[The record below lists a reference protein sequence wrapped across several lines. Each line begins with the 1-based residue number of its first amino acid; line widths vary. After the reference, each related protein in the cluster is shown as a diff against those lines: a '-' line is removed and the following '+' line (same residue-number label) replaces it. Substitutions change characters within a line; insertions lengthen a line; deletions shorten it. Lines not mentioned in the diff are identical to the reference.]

1 MHFLQIFWR
10 ITLKG
15 TVLYDVRRKLDGL
28 YDATDGVAVLTV
40 DNPPVNPLSDGV
52 RTGLYD
58 ALVKAEEDPTVIGVV
73 LTGNGRAFIAGADIS
88 EFGGNVEGVSLNE
101 VFHKLEYCSKPVVAA
116 LNGIALGGGL
126 ETALCCNYR
135 LADKN
140 AFVGLPEVN
149 LGLLPGGGGTQRLPR
164 LTGAS
169 EALKM
174 MLSGSHVPAKKAL
187 DIGIID
193 KIVENVVEDSIR
205 FIIHLVDMC
214 ERMDMKF
221 SEMDHPKVR
230 DKNEKML
237 EARGDDKVLLEAQAM
252 AAKGRKGQFAPGQI
266 IKCVESAINLD
277 DFDEG
282 LKKEGEYF
290 LECLLHPQREAMIHI
305 FFGER
310 AASKISDVPKDTK
323 VKDIKKAGIIG
334 SGTMG
339 GGIAMCFANA
349 GIPVHIIDQD
359 QDNLTRGVSVIE
371 KNYDFMVG
379 RGKLTPE
386 QKDIVF
392 GLVTS
397 SLDYKDVS
405 DCDIVIEAVYE
416 NLDLKHEIF
425 KSLDEHVKE
434 GAILASNTS
443 GLDIDSIAAVTKRP
457 DMVVGTHFFSPANI
471 MRLLEVVRGA
481 DTSNETLATIMAV
494 GKKLKK
500 AAVVALNA
508 PGFIGNRMLFGYTAQ
523 ANMLLLEGALP
534 HQIDQAMESFGLNMG
549 PFRMM
554 DLVGLDL
561 GWRARKLGGKESPL
575 HAKIGDELC
584 EQNRFGQKNGAGY
597 YNYTEG
603 SRAPNAAPENES
615 TYEKISSEN
624 GFIRRDISDEEIVD
638 RCILALINE
647 GADILSEGVAQRAAD
662 IDVVYINGY
671 GFPVWRGGPMHH
683 ANTMGLDVVIEKL
696 EKYREITGNDVYKP
710 SEMLVNLAK
719 NGEKFGDAPQ
729 KEDRK
734 EKLGFEMSSVANN
747 F

>member
-1 MHFLQIFWR
+1 M
-10 ITLKG
+10 KG
-15 TVLYDVRRKLDGL
+15 TVLYEVRD
-28 YDATDGVAVLTV
+28 DIAILTV

-52 RTGLYD
+52 RNGLYES
-58 ALVKAEEDPTVIGVV
+58 LVKAEEDSEVKGIV

-88 EFGGNVEGVSLNE
+88 EFGGNVEGKSLNE
-101 VFHKLEYCSKPVVAA
+101 VFRKLEFCNKPVVAA
-116 LNGIALGGGL
+116 INGIALGGGL

-135 LADKN
+135 IADIN

-164 LTGAS
+164 LTGPS

-174 MLSGSHVPAKKAL
+174 MLTGSHVPAKKAL
-187 DIGIID
+187 SMGIVDQIS
-193 KIVENVVEDSIR
+193 ENILEDSIE
-205 FIIHLVDMC
+205 FVKDIASKTD
-214 ERMDMKF
+214 
-221 SEMDHPKVR
+221 SHPKVR

-237 EARGDDKVLLEAQAM
+237 EARGNDNVMVEAQAM

-266 IKCVESAINLD
+266 IKCVEAAINLD

-290 LECLLHPQREAMIHI
+290 LECLMHPQREAMIHI

-323 VKDIKKAGIIG
+323 ILDIKKAGIIG

-359 QDNLTRGVSVIE
+359 EENLKRGISVIE
-371 KNYDFMVG
+371 KNYDFMVNKG
-379 RGKLTPE
+379 RLTSE
-386 QKDIVF
+386 QKDAIF

-397 SLDYKDVS
+397 SLDYSDIS

-416 NLDLKHEIF
+416 NLELKHEIF
-425 KSLDEHVKE
+425 KALDQHVKPE
-434 GAILASNTS
+434 AILASNTS
-443 GLDIDSIAAVTKRP
+443 GLDIDSIASITSRP
-457 DMVVGTHFFSPANI
+457 DKIVGTHFFSPANI
-471 MRLLEVVRGA
+471 MRLLEVVRGEQ
-481 DTSNETLATIMAV
+481 TSNETLATIMAI

-500 AAVVALNA
+500 AAVVSLNA

-534 HQIDQAMESFGLNMG
+534 HQIDQALESFGLNMG

-561 GWRARKLGGKESPL
+561 GWRARKLSGKESPL

-584 EQNRFGQKNGAGY
+584 EQNRYGQKSGAGY
-597 YNYTEG
+597 YNYSEG
-603 SRAPNAAPENES
+603 SRAPNPAPENES

-624 GFIRRDISDEEIVD
+624 GFTRREITDEEIVD

-671 GFPVWRGGPMHH
+671 GFPIWRGGPMHH
-683 ANTMGLDVVIEKL
+683 ANALGLDVVIEKL
-696 EKYREITGNDVYKP
+696 EKYKEITGSDVYKP
-710 SEMLVNLAK
+710 SEMLLK
-719 NGEKFGDAPQ
+719 LSKDGLKLGEAPS
-729 KEDRK
+729 KEERK
-734 EKLGFEMSSVANN
+734 EKLGFDMSSVANN

>member
-1 MHFLQIFWR
+1 M
-10 ITLKG
+10 KG
-15 TVLYDVRRKLDGL
+15 TVLYEVQEN
-28 YDATDGVAVLTV
+28 VAILTV

-52 RTGLYD
+52 RTGLYECITNAEDDDSID
-58 ALVKAEEDPTVIGVV
+58 AVV

-88 EFGGNVEGVSLNE
+88 EFGGNVEGISLND
-101 VFHKLEYCSKPVVAA
+101 VFKKLEFCKKPIVAA
-116 LNGIALGGGL
+116 INGIALGGGL

-135 LADKN
+135 IASKT

-164 LTGAS
+164 LAGPA

-174 MLSGSHVPAKKAL
+174 MLTGSHVSAKQAL
-187 DIGIID
+187 DLGIID
-193 KIVENVVEDSIR
+193 NIAEDIVTESIE
-205 FIIHLVDMC
+205 FIKEKAKSTEI
-214 ERMDMKF
+214 
-221 SEMDHPKVR
+221 HPKVR
-230 DKNEKML
+230 DFNEKMI
-237 EARGDDKVLLEAQAM
+237 EARGNDTVLLEAQAM

-266 IKCVESAINLD
+266 IKCVEAAINID

-282 LKKEGEYF
+282 LKKEGDYF
-290 LECLLHPQREAMIHI
+290 LECLVHPQREAMIHI

-323 VKDIKKAGIIG
+323 IMDIKKAGIIG

-359 QDNLTRGVSVIE
+359 QENLDRGISVIE
-371 KNYDFMVG
+371 KNYDFMVNRG
-379 RGKLTPE
+379 RLTSE
-386 QKDIVF
+386 QKESIF
-392 GLVTS
+392 GSISTG
-397 SLDYKDVS
+397 LDYKDLS

-416 NLDLKHEIF
+416 NLELKHEIF
-425 KSLDEHVKE
+425 KSLDEIVKE

-443 GLDIDSIAAVTKRP
+443 GLDIDSIASVTNRP
-457 DMVVGTHFFSPANI
+457 ELVVGTHFFSPANI
-471 MRLLEVVRGA
+471 MRLLEVVRGKQ
-481 DTSNETLATIMAV
+481 TSDETLATVMAI
-494 GKKLKK
+494 GKKLRK
-500 AAVVALNA
+500 AAVVSLNA
-508 PGFIGNRMLFGYTAQ
+508 PGFIGNRMLFRYTAQ

-534 HQIDQAMESFGLNMG
+534 HQVDQALESFGLNMG

-561 GWRARKLGGKESPL
+561 GWRARKLSGKESPL

-584 EQNRFGQKNGAGY
+584 EQNRYGQKSKAGY
-597 YNYTEG
+597 YNYSEG
-603 SRAPNAAPENES
+603 SRAPNPAPENEK
-615 TYEKISSEN
+615 TYEKISCEN
-624 GFIRRDISDEEIVD
+624 GFTRREISDEEIVD

-671 GFPVWRGGPMHH
+671 GFPIWRGGPMHH
-683 ANTMGLDVVIEKL
+683 ANAMGLDKVIEKL

-710 SEMLVNLAK
+710 SDMLLKLAK
-719 NGEKFGDAPQ
+719 EGGKLGEAPN
-729 KEDRK
+729 KTERK
-734 EKLGFEMSSVANN
+734 EKLDFAMSSVANN

>member
-1 MHFLQIFWR
+1 M
-10 ITLKG
+10 KG
-15 TVLYDVRRKLDGL
+15 TVLYEVKDN
-28 YDATDGVAVLTV
+28 VALLTV

-52 RTGLYD
+52 RTGLYES
-58 ALVKAEEDPTVIGVV
+58 LTKAEEDDSVVGVV

-101 VFHKLEYCSKPVVAA
+101 VFQKLEHCSKPVVAA
-116 LNGIALGGGL
+116 INGIALGGGL

-135 LADKN
+135 IADKN

-164 LTGAS
+164 LAGPS

-174 MLSGSHVPAKKAL
+174 MLTGAHVPAKKAL
-187 DIGIID
+187 DMGIVDGISED
-193 KIVENVVEDSIR
+193 VVNESIEFIKNKADSN
-205 FIIHLVDMC
+205 
-214 ERMDMKF
+214 E
-221 SEMDHPKVR
+221 EHPKVR
-230 DKNEKML
+230 DLNSKMI

-252 AAKGRKGQFAPGQI
+252 ASKGRKGQFAPGQI
-266 IKCVESAINLD
+266 IKCVEAAINID
-277 DFDEG
+277 DFEKR
-282 LKKEGEYF
+282 LKKVGTYCR
-290 LECLLHPQREAMIHI
+290 ECLLHPRSDARSHI

-310 AASKISDVPKDTK
+310 AASKISDVPKETK
-323 VKDIKKAGIIG
+323 VMDIKKAGIIG

-359 QDNLTRGVSVIE
+359 EENLKRGVSVIE
-371 KNYDFMVG
+371 KNYDFMVNKG
-379 RGKLTPE
+379 RLSPE
-386 QKDIVF
+386 QKDAVF
-392 GLVTS
+392 GLVSS

-416 NLDLKHEIF
+416 NLELKHEIF
-425 KSLDEHVKE
+425 KSLDTHVKE

-443 GLDIDSIAAVTKRP
+443 GLDIDSIASVTSRP
-457 DMVVGTHFFSPANI
+457 ELVVGTHFFSPANI
-471 MRLLEVVRGA
+471 MRLLEVVRGEQ
-481 DTSNETLATIMAV
+481 TSDETLATIMAI
-494 GKKLKK
+494 GKRLKK
-500 AAVVALNA
+500 AAVVSLNA

-534 HQIDQAMESFGLNMG
+534 HQIDQALESFGLNMG

-561 GWRARKLGGKESPL
+561 GWRARKLSGKESPL

-584 EQNRFGQKNGAGY
+584 EQDRYGQKSGAGY
-597 YNYTEG
+597 YNYSEG
-603 SRAPNAAPENES
+603 SRAPNPAPENEAV
-615 TYEKISSEN
+615 YEKISSEN
-624 GFIRRDISDEEIVD
+624 GFTRRDISDEEIVE

-671 GFPVWRGGPMHH
+671 GFPIWRGGPMHH
-683 ANTMGLDVVIEKL
+683 ANAMGLDKVIEKL
-696 EKYREITGNDVYKP
+696 SLIHI
-710 SEMLVNLAK
+710 
-719 NGEKFGDAPQ
+719 
-729 KEDRK
+729 
-734 EKLGFEMSSVANN
+734 
-747 F
+747 

>member
-1 MHFLQIFWR
+1 M
-10 ITLKG
+10 KG
-15 TVLYDVRRKLDGL
+15 TVLYEVKDN
-28 YDATDGVAVLTV
+28 VALLTV

-52 RTGLYD
+52 RTGLYES
-58 ALVKAEEDPTVIGVV
+58 LTKAEEDDSVLGVV

-101 VFHKLEYCSKPVVAA
+101 VFQKLEHCSKPVVAA
-116 LNGIALGGGL
+116 INGIALGGGL

-135 LADKN
+135 IADKN

-164 LTGAS
+164 LAGPS

-174 MLSGSHVPAKKAL
+174 MLTGAHVPAKKAL
-187 DIGIID
+187 DMGIVDGISKD
-193 KIVENVVEDSIR
+193 VVNESIE
-205 FIIHLVDMC
+205 FIKNKAGSN
-214 ERMDMKF
+214 E
-221 SEMDHPKVR
+221 EHPKVR
-230 DKNEKML
+230 DLNSKMI
-237 EARGDDKVLLEAQAM
+237 EARGDDKVFLEAQAM
-252 AAKGRKGQFAPGQI
+252 ASKGRKGQFAPGQI
-266 IKCVESAINLD
+266 IKCVEAAINID

-290 LECLLHPQREAMIHI
+290 LECLMHPQREAMIHI

-323 VKDIKKAGIIG
+323 VMDIKKAGIIG

-359 QDNLTRGVSVIE
+359 EENLKRGVSVIE
-371 KNYDFMVG
+371 KNYDFMVNKG
-379 RGKLTPE
+379 RLSPE
-386 QKDIVF
+386 QKDGVF
-392 GLVTS
+392 GLISS

-416 NLDLKHEIF
+416 NLELKHEIF
-425 KSLDEHVKE
+425 KSLDTHVKE

-443 GLDIDSIAAVTKRP
+443 GLDIDSIASVTSRP
-457 DMVVGTHFFSPANI
+457 ELVVGTHFFSPANI
-471 MRLLEVVRGA
+471 MRLLEVVRGEQ
-481 DTSNETLATIMAV
+481 TSDETLATIMAI
-494 GKKLKK
+494 GKRLKK
-500 AAVVALNA
+500 AAVVSLNA

-534 HQIDQAMESFGLNMG
+534 HQIDQALESFGLNMG

-561 GWRARKLGGKESPL
+561 GWRARKLSGKESPL

-584 EQNRFGQKNGAGY
+584 EQDRYGQKSGAGY
-597 YNYTEG
+597 YNYSEG
-603 SRAPNAAPENES
+603 SRAPNPAPENEAV
-615 TYEKISSEN
+615 YEKISSEN
-624 GFIRRDISDEEIVD
+624 GFTRRDISDEEIVE

-671 GFPVWRGGPMHH
+671 GFPIWRGGPMHH
-683 ANTMGLDVVIEKL
+683 ANAMGLDKVIEKL

-719 NGEKFGDAPQ
+719 DGGKLGEAPQ
-729 KEDRK
+729 KGDRK

>member
-1 MHFLQIFWR
+1 M
-10 ITLKG
+10 KG
-15 TVLYDVRRKLDGL
+15 TVLYDIKDGI
-28 YDATDGVAVLTV
+28 AVLTV

-52 RTGLYD
+52 RAGLYD
-58 ALVKAEEDPTVIGVV
+58 CLVRAEEDSSVIGVV
-73 LTGNGRAFIAGADIS
+73 LTGKGRAFIGGADIS
-88 EFGGNVEGVSLNE
+88 EFGGNGEGITLNE
-101 VFHKLEYCSKPVVAA
+101 VFNKLESCSKPVVAA
-116 LNGIALGGGL
+116 INGFALGGGL

-135 LADKN
+135 IVAKN

-164 LTGAS
+164 LTGPG

-174 MLSGSHVPAKKAL
+174 MLTGAHVPAKKAL
-187 DIGIID
+187 NIGIVDEIS
-193 KIVENVVEDSIR
+193 ENVVEDSIS
-205 FIIHLVDMC
+205 FIKEKV
-214 ERMDMKF
+214 E
-221 SEMDHPKVR
+221 STENHPKVR
-230 DKNEKML
+230 DMNEKVI
-237 EARGDDKVLLEAQAM
+237 EARGNEKVLLEAQAM

-310 AASKISDVPKDTK
+310 AASKIADVPKDTK
-323 VKDIKKAGIIG
+323 TKDIKKAGIIG

-359 QDNLTRGVSVIE
+359 EDNLKRGISVIE

-379 RGKLTPE
+379 RGKLTAE
-386 QKDIVF
+386 QKDMVF

-397 SLDYKDVS
+397 SLNYKDLA

-416 NLDLKHEIF
+416 NLELKHEIF
-425 KSLDEHVKE
+425 KSLDEHVKDD
-434 GAILASNTS
+434 AILASNTS
-443 GLDIDSIAAVTKRP
+443 GLDIDSIASVTNRP
-457 DMVVGTHFFSPANI
+457 ELVVGTHFFSPANI
-471 MRLLEVVRGA
+471 MRLLEVVRGEQ
-481 DTSNETLATIMAV
+481 TSNETLATIMAI

-500 AAVVALNA
+500 AAVVSLNA
-508 PGFIGNRMLFGYTAQ
+508 PGFIGNRMLFRYTAQ

-534 HQIDQAMESFGLNMG
+534 HQVDQALESFGLNMG

-584 EQNRFGQKNGAGY
+584 EQNRFGQKSAAGY
-597 YNYTEG
+597 YNYSEG
-603 SRAPNAAPENES
+603 SRAPNPAPENEA

-624 GFIRRDISDEEIVD
+624 GFTRRDISDEEIVD

-671 GFPVWRGGPMHH
+671 GFPIWRGGPMHH
-683 ANTMGLDVVIEKL
+683 ANAMGLDVVIEKL
-696 EKYREITGNDVYKP
+696 EKYKEITGNDAYQP
-710 SEMLVNLAK
+710 SEMLINLAK
-719 NGEKFGDAPQ
+719 NGQKLAEAPQ
-729 KEDRK
+729 KDRRK
-734 EKLGFEMSSVANN
+734 DKLGFEMSSVANN

>member
-1 MHFLQIFWR
+1 M
-10 ITLKG
+10 KG
-15 TVLYDVRRKLDGL
+15 TVLYEVRD
-28 YDATDGVAVLTV
+28 DIAILTV

-52 RTGLYD
+52 RNGLYES
-58 ALVKAEEDPTVIGVV
+58 LVKAEEDSEVKGIV

-88 EFGGNVEGVSLNE
+88 EFGGNVEGKSLNE
-101 VFHKLEYCSKPVVAA
+101 VFRKLEFCNKPVVAA
-116 LNGIALGGGL
+116 INGIALGGGL

-135 LADKN
+135 IADIN

-164 LTGAS
+164 LTGPS

-174 MLSGSHVPAKKAL
+174 MLTGSHVPAKKAL
-187 DIGIID
+187 SMGIVDQIS
-193 KIVENVVEDSIR
+193 ENILEDSIE
-205 FIIHLVDMC
+205 FVKDIASKTD
-214 ERMDMKF
+214 
-221 SEMDHPKVR
+221 SHPKVR

-237 EARGDDKVLLEAQAM
+237 EARGNDNVMVEAQAM

-266 IKCVESAINLD
+266 IKCVEAAINLD

-290 LECLLHPQREAMIHI
+290 LECLMHPQREAMIHI

-323 VKDIKKAGIIG
+323 IMDIKKAGIIG

-359 QDNLTRGVSVIE
+359 EENLKRGISVIE
-371 KNYDFMVG
+371 KNYDFMVKKG
-379 RGKLTPE
+379 RLTSD
-386 QKDIVF
+386 QKDAIF

-397 SLDYKDVS
+397 SLDYSDIS
-405 DCDIVIEAVYE
+405 DCDIIIEAVYE
-416 NLDLKHEIF
+416 NLELKHEIF
-425 KSLDEHVKE
+425 KALDQHVKPE
-434 GAILASNTS
+434 AILASNTS
-443 GLDIDSIAAVTKRP
+443 GLDIDSIASITSRP
-457 DMVVGTHFFSPANI
+457 EKIVGTHFFSPANI
-471 MRLLEVVRGA
+471 MRLLEVVRGEQ
-481 DTSNETLATIMAV
+481 TSNETLATIMAI

-500 AAVVALNA
+500 AAVVSLNA

-534 HQIDQAMESFGLNMG
+534 HQIDQALESFGLNMG

-561 GWRARKLGGKESPL
+561 GWRARKLSGKESPL

-584 EQNRFGQKNGAGY
+584 EQNRYGQKSGAGY
-597 YNYTEG
+597 YNYSEG
-603 SRAPNAAPENES
+603 SRAPNPAPENEA

-624 GFIRRDISDEEIVD
+624 GFTRRDITDEEIVD

-671 GFPVWRGGPMHH
+671 GFPIWRGGPMHH
-683 ANTMGLDVVIEKL
+683 ANALGLDVVIEKL
-696 EKYREITGNDVYKP
+696 EKYKEITGSDVYEP
-710 SEMLVNLAK
+710 SEMLVKLAK
-719 NGEKFGDAPQ
+719 EGLKLGEAPS
-729 KEDRK
+729 KEERK

>member
-1 MHFLQIFWR
+1 M
-10 ITLKG
+10 KG
-15 TVLYDVRRKLDGL
+15 TVIYDVRDE
-28 YDATDGVAVLTV
+28 VAILTV

-52 RTGLYD
+52 RTGLYES
-58 ALVKAEEDPTVIGVV
+58 LIKAEEDSTVKGVV

-101 VFHKLEYCSKPVVAA
+101 VFSKLENCSKPVVAA
-116 LNGIALGGGL
+116 INGIALGGGL

-135 LADKN
+135 IADKS

-164 LTGAS
+164 LTGPS

-187 DIGIID
+187 NMGIVD
-193 KIVENVVEDSIR
+193 KISENVVEESID
-205 FIIHLVDMC
+205 FVK
-214 ERMDMKF
+214 EVA
-221 SEMDHPKVR
+221 ENTENHPKVR
-230 DKNEKML
+230 DNNEKMI
-237 EARGDDKVLLEAQAM
+237 EARGNDNILLEAQAM

-266 IKCVESAINLD
+266 IKCVEAAISLD

-310 AASKISDVPKDTK
+310 AASKISDVPKDTN

-359 QDNLTRGVSVIE
+359 EDNLNRGMSVIE

-379 RGKLTPE
+379 RGKLSEE
-386 QKDIVF
+386 QKDTVF
-392 GLVTS
+392 GLVSS

-416 NLDLKHEIF
+416 NLELKHEIF

-443 GLDIDSIAAVTKRP
+443 GLDIDSIASVTKRP
-457 DMVVGTHFFSPANI
+457 EMVVGTHFFSPANI
-471 MRLLEVVRGA
+471 MRLLEVVRGEK
-481 DTSNETLATIMAV
+481 TSDETLATIMSI
-494 GKKLKK
+494 GKRLKK
-500 AAVVALNA
+500 AAVVSLNA

-534 HQIDQAMESFGLNMG
+534 HQVDGALESFGLNMG

-561 GWRARKLGGKESPL
+561 GWRARKLSGKESPL

-584 EQNRFGQKNGAGY
+584 EQNRFGQKNSAGY
-597 YNYTEG
+597 YNYSEG
-603 SRAPNAAPENES
+603 SRAPNPAPENEE
-615 TYEKISSEN
+615 TYEKISNEN
-624 GFIRRDISDEEIVD
+624 GFTRREISDEEIVD

-671 GFPVWRGGPMHH
+671 GFPIWRGGPMHH
-683 ANTMGLDVVIEKL
+683 ANSMGLEVVIEKL
-696 EKYREITGNDVYKP
+696 EKYRELTGNDVYKP
-710 SEMLVNLAK
+710 SDMLIKLAE
-719 NGEKFGDAPQ
+719 NGQKLGEAPA
-729 KEDRK
+729 KDDRK

>member
-1 MHFLQIFWR
+1 M
-10 ITLKG
+10 KG
-15 TVLYDVRRKLDGL
+15 TVIYDVK
-28 YDATDGVAVLTV
+28 DGVAILTV

-52 RTGLYD
+52 RTGLFD
-58 ALVKAEEDPTVIGVV
+58 SLIKAEEDSEVIGVV

-88 EFGGNVEGVSLNE
+88 EFGGNVEGISLNE
-101 VFHKLEYCSKPVVAA
+101 VFHKLENCSKPVVAA

-187 DIGIID
+187 DMGIID
-193 KIVENVVEDSIR
+193 KIVDNVVEDSIK
-205 FIIHLVDMC
+205 FIRHLD
-214 ERMDMKF
+214 DTMKGLGF

-397 SLDYKDVS
+397 SLDYKDIS

-597 YNYTEG
+597 YNYTDG

-710 SEMLVNLAK
+710 SEMLVKLAK

>member
-1 MHFLQIFWR
+1 M
-10 ITLKG
+10 KG
-15 TVLYDVRRKLDGL
+15 TVLYEVRDDV
-28 YDATDGVAVLTV
+28 AILTV

-52 RTGLYD
+52 RNGLYES
-58 ALVKAEEDPTVIGVV
+58 LVKAEEDSNVKGIV

-88 EFGGNVEGVSLNE
+88 EFGGNVEGKSLNE
-101 VFHKLEYCSKPVVAA
+101 VFRKLEFCEKPVVAA
-116 LNGIALGGGL
+116 INGIALGGGL

-135 LADKN
+135 IADIN

-164 LTGAS
+164 LTGPS

-187 DIGIID
+187 NMGIVDQIS
-193 KIVENVVEDSIR
+193 ENIVEDSIE
-205 FIIHLVDMC
+205 FVKNIASDT
-214 ERMDMKF
+214 DT
-221 SEMDHPKVR
+221 HPKVR

-237 EARGDDKVLLEAQAM
+237 EARGNENVLVEAQAM

-266 IKCVESAINLD
+266 IKCVEAAINLD

-290 LECLLHPQREAMIHI
+290 LECLMHPQREAMIHI

-323 VKDIKKAGIIG
+323 ILDIKKAGIIG

-359 QDNLTRGVSVIE
+359 EENLKRGISVIE
-371 KNYDFMVG
+371 KNYDFMVNKG
-379 RGKLTPE
+379 RLTSD
-386 QKDIVF
+386 QKDAIF

-397 SLDYKDVS
+397 SLDYSDVS
-405 DCDIVIEAVYE
+405 DCDIVVEAVYE
-416 NLDLKHEIF
+416 NLELKHEIF
-425 KSLDEHVKE
+425 KALDQHVKPE
-434 GAILASNTS
+434 AILASNTS
-443 GLDIDSIAAVTKRP
+443 GLDIDSIASVTSRP
-457 DMVVGTHFFSPANI
+457 DKIVGTHFFSPANI
-471 MRLLEVVRGA
+471 MRLLEVVRGEQ
-481 DTSNETLATIMAV
+481 TSNETLATIMAI

-500 AAVVALNA
+500 AAVVSLNA

-534 HQIDQAMESFGLNMG
+534 HQIDQALESFGLNMG

-561 GWRARKLGGKESPL
+561 GWRARKLSGKESPL

-584 EQNRFGQKNGAGY
+584 EQNRYGQKSGAGY
-597 YNYTEG
+597 YNYSEG
-603 SRAPNAAPENES
+603 SRAPNPAPENEA

-624 GFIRRDISDEEIVD
+624 GFTRRDITDEEIVD

-671 GFPVWRGGPMHH
+671 GFPIWRGGPMHH
-683 ANTMGLDVVIEKL
+683 ANALGLDVVIEKL
-696 EKYREITGNDVYKP
+696 EKYKEITGSDVYKP
-710 SEMLVNLAK
+710 SEMLVKLAK
-719 NGEKFGDAPQ
+719 EGLKLGEAPS
-729 KEDRK
+729 KEERK

>member
-1 MHFLQIFWR
+1 M
-10 ITLKG
+10 KG
-15 TVLYDVRRKLDGL
+15 TVLYEIKENI
-28 YDATDGVAVLTV
+28 AILTV
-40 DNPPVNPLSDGV
+40 DNPPVNPLSDGI
-52 RTGLYD
+52 RTGVYENII
-58 ALVKAEEDPTVIGVV
+58 KAQEDDSIKGIV

-88 EFGGNVEGVSLNE
+88 EFGGQIEGKTLNE
-101 VFHKLEYCSKPVVAA
+101 MFEKLEFCTKPVVAA
-116 LNGIALGGGL
+116 INGLALGGGL

-135 LADKN
+135 IADSK
-140 AFVGLPEVN
+140 AVVGLPEVN

-164 LTGAS
+164 LAGPA

-174 MLSGSHVPAKKAL
+174 MLSGMHISAKKAL
-187 DIGIID
+187 DMGIID
-193 KIVENVVEDSIR
+193 KISENVVDDSIE
-205 FIIHLVDMC
+205 FIKEISNNTEH
-214 ERMDMKF
+214 
-221 SEMDHPKVR
+221 HPKVR
-230 DKNEKML
+230 DFNEKVID
-237 EARGDDKVLLEAQAM
+237 ARGNDNILLEAQAM
-252 AAKGRKGQFAPGQI
+252 AAKTRKGQFAPGQI
-266 IKCVESAINLD
+266 IKCVESAINID

-290 LECLLHPQREAMIHI
+290 LECLMHPQREAMIHI

-310 AASKISDVPKDTK
+310 AASKISDLPKETK
-323 VKDIKKAGIIG
+323 IMDIKKAGIIG

-339 GGIAMCFANA
+339 GGISMCFANA

-359 QDNLTRGVSVIE
+359 EENIKRGLSVIE
-371 KNYDFMVG
+371 KNYDFMVN
-379 RGKLTPE
+379 RGKLTAE
-386 QKDIVF
+386 QKDKVF
-392 GLVTS
+392 GLISS
-397 SLDYKDVS
+397 SLDYKDLS

-416 NLDLKHEIF
+416 NLELKHKIF

-443 GLDIDSIAAVTKRP
+443 GLDIDSIASVTNRP
-457 DMVVGTHFFSPANI
+457 ELVVGTHFFSPANI

-481 DTSNETLATIMAV
+481 QTSDETLATVMAI

-500 AAVVALNA
+500 AAVVSLNA
-508 PGFIGNRMLFGYTAQ
+508 PGFIGNRMLFRYTAQ

-534 HQIDQAMESFGLNMG
+534 HQIDQALESFGLNMG

-584 EQNRFGQKNGAGY
+584 EQDRYGQKSSAGY
-597 YNYTEG
+597 YNYSEG
-603 SRAPNAAPENES
+603 SRAPNPAPENE
-615 TYEKISSEN
+615 TIYEKISSEN
-624 GFIRRDISDEEIVD
+624 GFTRREISDEEIID
-638 RCILALINE
+638 RCTLALINE

-671 GFPVWRGGPMHH
+671 GFPIWRGGPMHH
-683 ANTMGLDVVIEKL
+683 ANAMGLDKVIEKL
-696 EKYREITGNDVYKP
+696 NKYKEVTGNDAYNP
-710 SEMLVNLAK
+710 SELLIKLAK
-719 NGEKFGDAPQ
+719 NGELLGEAPK

-734 EKLGFEMSSVANN
+734 EKLDFEMSSVANN

>member
-1 MHFLQIFWR
+1 M
-10 ITLKG
+10 KG
-15 TVLYDVRRKLDGL
+15 TVLYEVQGD
-28 YDATDGVAVLTV
+28 VAVLTV

-52 RTGLYD
+52 RNGLYES
-58 ALVKAEEDPTVIGVV
+58 LQKAEDDETIKGVV

-88 EFGGNVEGVSLNE
+88 EFGGNVEGKSLNE
-101 VFHKLEYCSKPVVAA
+101 VFQKLEFCKKPVVAA
-116 LNGIALGGGL
+116 INGIALGGGL

-135 LADKN
+135 IIDKN

-164 LTGAS
+164 LTGPS

-174 MLSGSHVPAKKAL
+174 MLTGSHVPASKAL
-187 DIGIID
+187 NMGIVDSISD
-193 KIVENVVEDSIR
+193 NVVADSIE
-205 FIIHLVDMC
+205 FVKNAAEKSDN
-214 ERMDMKF
+214 
-221 SEMDHPKVR
+221 HPKVR
-230 DKNEKML
+230 DINEKMI

-290 LECLLHPQREAMIHI
+290 LECLMHPQREAMIHI

-310 AASKISDVPKDTK
+310 AASKIADVPKETK
-323 VKDIKKAGIIG
+323 IMDIKKAGIIG

-359 QDNLTRGVSVIE
+359 EENLKRGISVIE

-379 RGKLTPE
+379 RGRLSAE
-386 QKDIVF
+386 QKDAVF
-392 GLVTS
+392 GLVSS
-397 SLDYKDVS
+397 SLKYEDLS

-416 NLDLKHEIF
+416 NLELKHEIF
-425 KSLDEHVKE
+425 KSLDEHVKD

-443 GLDIDSIAAVTKRP
+443 GLNIDSIASVTKRP
-457 DMVVGTHFFSPANI
+457 EKVVGTHFFSPANI
-471 MRLLEVVRGA
+471 MRLLEVVRGEE
-481 DTSNETLATIMAV
+481 TSDETLATVMSV
-494 GKKLKK
+494 GKRLKK
-500 AAVVALNA
+500 AAVVSLNA

-534 HQIDQAMESFGLNMG
+534 HQIDQALESFGLNMG

-561 GWRARKLGGKESPL
+561 GWRARKLSGKESPL

-584 EQNRFGQKNGAGY
+584 EQNRYGQKNGAGY
-597 YNYTEG
+597 YNYSEG
-603 SRAPNAAPENES
+603 SRAPNPAPENES
-615 TYEKISSEN
+615 TYEKISSDN
-624 GFIRRDISDEEIVD
+624 GFTRREISDEEIVD
-638 RCILALINE
+638 RCVLALINE

-671 GFPVWRGGPMHH
+671 GFPIWRGGPMHH
-683 ANTMGLDVVIEKL
+683 ANAMGLDKVIEKL
-696 EKYREITGNDVYKP
+696 EKYRELTGNDVYKP
-710 SEMLVNLAK
+710 SEMLIKLAK
-719 NGEKFGDAPQ
+719 NGERLGEAPK

-734 EKLGFEMSSVANN
+734 QKLDFEMSSVANN

>member
-1 MHFLQIFWR
+1 M
-10 ITLKG
+10 KG
-15 TVLYDVRRKLDGL
+15 TVIYDVRDE
-28 YDATDGVAVLTV
+28 VAILTV

-52 RTGLYD
+52 RTGLYES
-58 ALVKAEEDPTVIGVV
+58 LIKAEEDSTVKGVV

-101 VFHKLEYCSKPVVAA
+101 VFSKLENCSKPVVAA
-116 LNGIALGGGL
+116 INGIALGGGL

-135 LADKN
+135 IADKN

-164 LTGAS
+164 LTGPS

-187 DIGIID
+187 NMGIVD
-193 KIVENVVEDSIR
+193 KISENVVEESID
-205 FIIHLVDMC
+205 FVK
-214 ERMDMKF
+214 EVA
-221 SEMDHPKVR
+221 ENTENHPKVR
-230 DKNEKML
+230 DNNEKMI
-237 EARGDDKVLLEAQAM
+237 EARGNDNILLEAQAM

-266 IKCVESAINLD
+266 IKCVEAAINLD

-310 AASKISDVPKDTK
+310 AASKISDVPKDTN

-359 QDNLTRGVSVIE
+359 EDNLNRGMSVIE

-379 RGKLTPE
+379 RGKLSEE
-386 QKDIVF
+386 QKDTVF
-392 GLVTS
+392 GLVSS

-416 NLDLKHEIF
+416 NLELKHEIF

-443 GLDIDSIAAVTKRP
+443 GLDIDSIASVTKRP
-457 DMVVGTHFFSPANI
+457 EMVVGTHFFSPANI
-471 MRLLEVVRGA
+471 MRLLEVVRGEK
-481 DTSNETLATIMAV
+481 TSDETLATIMSI
-494 GKKLKK
+494 GKRLKK
-500 AAVVALNA
+500 AAVVSLNA

-534 HQIDQAMESFGLNMG
+534 HQIDGALESFGLNMG

-561 GWRARKLGGKESPL
+561 GWRARKLSGKESPL

-584 EQNRFGQKNGAGY
+584 EQNRFGQKNSAGY
-597 YNYTEG
+597 YNYSEG
-603 SRAPNAAPENES
+603 SRAPNPAPENEE
-615 TYEKISSEN
+615 TYEKISNEN
-624 GFIRRDISDEEIVD
+624 GFTRREISDEEIVD

-671 GFPVWRGGPMHH
+671 GFPIWRGGPMHH
-683 ANTMGLDVVIEKL
+683 ANSMGLEVVIEKL
-696 EKYREITGNDVYKP
+696 EKYRELTGNDVYKP
-710 SEMLVNLAK
+710 SDMLIKLAE
-719 NGEKFGDAPQ
+719 NGQKLGEAPA
-729 KEDRK
+729 KDDRK

>member
-1 MHFLQIFWR
+1 MNFLQIFWR

-15 TVLYDVRRKLDGL
+15 TVLYDVRRKLAGL
-28 YDATDGVAVLTV
+28 YDATAGVAVLTV

-193 KIVENVVEDSIR
+193 QIVENVVENSID

-214 ERMDMKF
+214 ERMGMKF

-397 SLDYKDVS
+397 SLDYKDIS

-534 HQIDQAMESFGLNMG
+534 HQIDKAMESFGLNMG

-597 YNYTEG
+597 YNYTDG

-710 SEMLVNLAK
+710 SEMLVKLAK

>member
-1 MHFLQIFWR
+1 M
-10 ITLKG
+10 KG
-15 TVLYDVRRKLDGL
+15 TVLYEVKDD
-28 YDATDGVAVLTV
+28 VAVLTV

-52 RTGLYD
+52 RTGLYES
-58 ALVKAEEDPTVIGVV
+58 LVKAEENSDVKGVV

-88 EFGGNVEGVSLNE
+88 EFGGNVEGISLNE
-101 VFHKLEYCSKPVVAA
+101 VFSKLENCQKPVVAA
-116 LNGIALGGGL
+116 INGIALGGGL

-135 LADKN
+135 IADNK

-164 LTGAS
+164 LAGPA

-174 MLSGSHVPAKKAL
+174 MLTGAHVPAKKAL
-187 DIGIID
+187 DLGIVD
-193 KIVENVVEDSIR
+193 KVSDDVVTESIA
-205 FIIHLVDMC
+205 FIKEMASN
-214 ERMDMKF
+214 
-221 SEMDHPKVR
+221 SEQHPKVR
-230 DKNEKML
+230 DKNEKMF
-237 EARGDDKVLLEAQAM
+237 EARGNDKVLIEANAM

-266 IKCVESAINLD
+266 IKCVEAAINLD

-310 AASKISDVPKDTK
+310 AASKISDVPKETK
-323 VKDIKKAGIIG
+323 IMDIKKAGIIG

-359 QDNLTRGVSVIE
+359 EDNLKRGVSVIE
-371 KNYDFMVG
+371 KNYEFMVNRG
-379 RGKLTPE
+379 RLTAE
-386 QKDIVF
+386 QKDSVF
-392 GLVTS
+392 GLVSS
-397 SLDYKDVS
+397 SLDYKDVA

-416 NLDLKHEIF
+416 NLELKHKIF
-425 KSLDEHVKE
+425 KSLDEHVKP

-443 GLDIDSIAAVTKRP
+443 GLDVDSIAAVTNRP
-457 DMVVGTHFFSPANI
+457 ELVVGTHFFSPANI

-481 DTSNETLATIMAV
+481 QTSDETLASVMAI

-500 AAVVALNA
+500 AAVVSLNA

-534 HQIDQAMESFGLNMG
+534 HQIDQALESFGLNMG

-584 EQNRFGQKNGAGY
+584 EQNRFGQKSNAGY
-597 YNYTEG
+597 YNYSEG
-603 SRAPNAAPENES
+603 SRAPNPAPENEK

-624 GFIRRDISDEEIVD
+624 GFTRRDISDEEIVD

-671 GFPVWRGGPMHH
+671 GFPIWRGGPMHH
-683 ANTMGLDVVIEKL
+683 ANAMGIDKVVEKL
-696 EKYREITGNDVYKP
+696 NKYREITGNDVYKP
-710 SEMLVNLAK
+710 SEMLVNLAESGAK
-719 NGEKFGDAPQ
+719 LGEAPQ

-734 EKLGFEMSSVANN
+734 DKLGFEMSSVANN

>member
-1 MHFLQIFWR
+1 M
-10 ITLKG
+10 KG
-15 TVLYDVRRKLDGL
+15 TVLYEVRD
-28 YDATDGVAVLTV
+28 DVAVLTV

-52 RTGLYD
+52 RTGLYES
-58 ALVKAEEDPTVIGVV
+58 LVKAEENSDVKGVV

-88 EFGGNVEGVSLNE
+88 EFGGNVEGISLNE
-101 VFHKLEYCSKPVVAA
+101 VFSKLENCQKPVVAA
-116 LNGIALGGGL
+116 INGIALGGGL

-135 LADKN
+135 IADNK

-164 LTGAS
+164 LAGPA

-174 MLSGSHVPAKKAL
+174 MLTGAHVPAKKAL
-187 DIGIID
+187 DLGIVD
-193 KIVENVVEDSIR
+193 KVSDDVVTESIA
-205 FIIHLVDMC
+205 FIKEMASN
-214 ERMDMKF
+214 
-221 SEMDHPKVR
+221 SEQHPKVR
-230 DKNEKML
+230 DKNEKMF
-237 EARGDDKVLLEAQAM
+237 EARGNDKVLIEANAM

-266 IKCVESAINLD
+266 IKCVEAAINLD

-310 AASKISDVPKDTK
+310 AASKISDVPKETK
-323 VKDIKKAGIIG
+323 IMDIKKAGIIG

-359 QDNLTRGVSVIE
+359 EDNLKRGVSVIE
-371 KNYDFMVG
+371 KNYEFMVNRG
-379 RGKLTPE
+379 RLTAE
-386 QKDIVF
+386 QKDSVF
-392 GLVTS
+392 GLVSS
-397 SLDYKDVS
+397 SLDYKDVA

-416 NLDLKHEIF
+416 NLELKHKIF
-425 KSLDEHVKE
+425 KSLDEHVKP

-443 GLDIDSIAAVTKRP
+443 GLDVDSIAAVTDRP
-457 DMVVGTHFFSPANI
+457 ELVVGTHFFSPANI

-481 DTSNETLATIMAV
+481 QTSDETLASVMAI

-500 AAVVALNA
+500 AAVVSLNA

-534 HQIDQAMESFGLNMG
+534 HQIDQALESFGLNMG

-584 EQNRFGQKNGAGY
+584 EQNRFGQKSNAGY
-597 YNYTEG
+597 YNYSEG
-603 SRAPNAAPENES
+603 SRAPNPAPENEK

-624 GFIRRDISDEEIVD
+624 GFTRRDISDEEIVD

-671 GFPVWRGGPMHH
+671 GFPIWRGGPMHH
-683 ANTMGLDVVIEKL
+683 ANAMGIDKVVEKL
-696 EKYREITGNDVYKP
+696 NKYREITGNDVYKP
-710 SEMLVNLAK
+710 SEMLVNLAESGAK
-719 NGEKFGDAPQ
+719 LGEAPQ

-734 EKLGFEMSSVANN
+734 DKLGFEMSSVANN

>member
-1 MHFLQIFWR
+1 M
-10 ITLKG
+10 KG
-15 TVLYDVRRKLDGL
+15 TVLYEVQEN
-28 YDATDGVAVLTV
+28 VAILTV

-52 RTGLYD
+52 RTGLYECITNAEDDDSID
-58 ALVKAEEDPTVIGVV
+58 AVV

-88 EFGGNVEGVSLNE
+88 EFGGNVQGISLND
-101 VFHKLEYCSKPVVAA
+101 VFKKLEFCKKPIVAA
-116 LNGIALGGGL
+116 INGIALGGGL

-135 LADKN
+135 IASKT

-164 LTGAS
+164 LAGPA

-174 MLSGSHVPAKKAL
+174 MLTGSHVSAKQAL
-187 DIGIID
+187 DLGIID
-193 KIVENVVEDSIR
+193 NIAEDIVTESIE
-205 FIIHLVDMC
+205 FIKEKAKSTEI
-214 ERMDMKF
+214 
-221 SEMDHPKVR
+221 HPKVR
-230 DKNEKML
+230 DFNEKMI
-237 EARGDDKVLLEAQAM
+237 EARGNDTVLLEAQAM

-266 IKCVESAINLD
+266 IKCVEAAINID

-282 LKKEGEYF
+282 LKKEGDYF
-290 LECLLHPQREAMIHI
+290 LECLVHPQREAMIHI

-323 VKDIKKAGIIG
+323 IMDIKKAGIIG

-359 QDNLTRGVSVIE
+359 QENLDRGISVIE
-371 KNYDFMVG
+371 KNYDFMVNRG
-379 RGKLTPE
+379 RLTSE
-386 QKDIVF
+386 QKESIF
-392 GLVTS
+392 GSISTG
-397 SLDYKDVS
+397 LDYKDLS

-416 NLDLKHEIF
+416 NLELKHEIF
-425 KSLDEHVKE
+425 KSLDEIVKE

-443 GLDIDSIAAVTKRP
+443 GLDIDSIASVTNRP
-457 DMVVGTHFFSPANI
+457 ELVVGTHFFSPANI
-471 MRLLEVVRGA
+471 MRLLEVVRGKQ
-481 DTSNETLATIMAV
+481 TSNETLATVMAI
-494 GKKLKK
+494 GKKLRK
-500 AAVVALNA
+500 AAVVSLNA
-508 PGFIGNRMLFGYTAQ
+508 PGFIGNRMLFRYTAQ

-534 HQIDQAMESFGLNMG
+534 HQVDQALESFGLNMG

-561 GWRARKLGGKESPL
+561 GWRARKLSGKESPL

-584 EQNRFGQKNGAGY
+584 EQNRYGQKSKAGY
-597 YNYTEG
+597 YNYSEG
-603 SRAPNAAPENES
+603 SRAPNPAPENEK
-615 TYEKISSEN
+615 TYEKISCEN
-624 GFIRRDISDEEIVD
+624 GFTRREISDEEIVD

-671 GFPVWRGGPMHH
+671 GFPIWRGGPMHH
-683 ANTMGLDVVIEKL
+683 ANAMGLDKVIEKL

-710 SEMLVNLAK
+710 SDMLLKLAK
-719 NGEKFGDAPQ
+719 EGGKLGEAPN
-729 KEDRK
+729 KTERK
-734 EKLGFEMSSVANN
+734 EKLDFAMSSVANN

>member
-1 MHFLQIFWR
+1 M
-10 ITLKG
+10 KG
-15 TVLYDVRRKLDGL
+15 TVLYEVKDN
-28 YDATDGVAVLTV
+28 VALLTV

-52 RTGLYD
+52 RTGLYES
-58 ALVKAEEDPTVIGVV
+58 LTKAEEDDSVVGVV

-101 VFHKLEYCSKPVVAA
+101 VFQKLEHCSKPVVAA
-116 LNGIALGGGL
+116 INGIALGGGL

-135 LADKN
+135 IADKN

-164 LTGAS
+164 LAGPS

-174 MLSGSHVPAKKAL
+174 MLTGAHVPAKKAL
-187 DIGIID
+187 DMGIVDGISED
-193 KIVENVVEDSIR
+193 VVNESIEFIKNKADSN
-205 FIIHLVDMC
+205 
-214 ERMDMKF
+214 EG
-221 SEMDHPKVR
+221 HPKVR
-230 DKNEKML
+230 DLNSKMI

-252 AAKGRKGQFAPGQI
+252 ASKGRKGQFAPGQI
-266 IKCVESAINLD
+266 IKCVEAAINID

-290 LECLLHPQREAMIHI
+290 LECLMHPQREAMIHI

-310 AASKISDVPKDTK
+310 AASKISDVPKETK
-323 VKDIKKAGIIG
+323 VMDIKKAGIIG

-359 QDNLTRGVSVIE
+359 EENLKRGVSVIE
-371 KNYDFMVG
+371 KNYDFMVNKG
-379 RGKLTPE
+379 RLSPE
-386 QKDIVF
+386 QKDAVF
-392 GLVTS
+392 GLVSS

-416 NLDLKHEIF
+416 NLELKHEIF
-425 KSLDEHVKE
+425 KSLDAHVKE

-443 GLDIDSIAAVTKRP
+443 GLDIDSIASVTSRP
-457 DMVVGTHFFSPANI
+457 ELVVGTHFFSPANI
-471 MRLLEVVRGA
+471 MRLLEVVRGEQ
-481 DTSNETLATIMAV
+481 TSDETLATIMAI
-494 GKKLKK
+494 GKRLKK
-500 AAVVALNA
+500 AAVVSLNA

-534 HQIDQAMESFGLNMG
+534 HQIDQALESFGLNMG

-561 GWRARKLGGKESPL
+561 GWRARKLSGKESPL

-584 EQNRFGQKNGAGY
+584 EQDRYGQKSGAGY
-597 YNYTEG
+597 YNYSEG
-603 SRAPNAAPENES
+603 SRAPNPAPENEAV
-615 TYEKISSEN
+615 YEKISSEN
-624 GFIRRDISDEEIVD
+624 GFTRRDISDEEIVE

-671 GFPVWRGGPMHH
+671 GFPIWRGGPMHH
-683 ANTMGLDVVIEKL
+683 ANAMGLDKVIEKL

-719 NGEKFGDAPQ
+719 DGGKLGEAPQ
-729 KEDRK
+729 KGDRK

>member
-1 MHFLQIFWR
+1 M
-10 ITLKG
+10 KG
-15 TVLYDVRRKLDGL
+15 TVLYEVRDDV
-28 YDATDGVAVLTV
+28 AILTV

-52 RTGLYD
+52 RTGLYES
-58 ALVKAEEDPTVIGVV
+58 LVKAEENSDVKGVV

-88 EFGGNVEGVSLNE
+88 EFGGNVEGISLNE
-101 VFHKLEYCSKPVVAA
+101 VFSKLENCQKPVVAA
-116 LNGIALGGGL
+116 INGIALGGGL

-135 LADKN
+135 IADNK

-164 LTGAS
+164 LAGPA

-174 MLSGSHVPAKKAL
+174 MLTGAHVPAKKAL
-187 DIGIID
+187 DLGIVD
-193 KIVENVVEDSIR
+193 KVSDDVVTESIA
-205 FIIHLVDMC
+205 FIREMASN
-214 ERMDMKF
+214 
-221 SEMDHPKVR
+221 SEQHPKVR
-230 DKNEKML
+230 DKNEKMF
-237 EARGDDKVLLEAQAM
+237 EARGNDKVLIEANAM

-266 IKCVESAINLD
+266 IKCVEAAINLD

-310 AASKISDVPKDTK
+310 AASKISDVPKETK
-323 VKDIKKAGIIG
+323 IMDIKKAGIIG

-359 QDNLTRGVSVIE
+359 EDNLKRGVSVIE
-371 KNYDFMVG
+371 KNYEFMVNRG
-379 RGKLTPE
+379 RLTAE
-386 QKDIVF
+386 QKDSVF
-392 GLVTS
+392 GLVSS
-397 SLDYKDVS
+397 SLDYKDVA

-416 NLDLKHEIF
+416 NLELKHKIF
-425 KSLDEHVKE
+425 KSLDEHVKP

-443 GLDIDSIAAVTKRP
+443 GLDVDSIAAVTNRP
-457 DMVVGTHFFSPANI
+457 ELVVGTHFFSPANI

-481 DTSNETLATIMAV
+481 QTSDETLASVMAI

-500 AAVVALNA
+500 AAVVSLNA

-534 HQIDQAMESFGLNMG
+534 HQIDQALESFGLNMG

-584 EQNRFGQKNGAGY
+584 EQNRFGQKSNAGY
-597 YNYTEG
+597 YNYSEG
-603 SRAPNAAPENES
+603 SRAPNPAPENEK

-624 GFIRRDISDEEIVD
+624 GFTRRDISDEEIVD

-671 GFPVWRGGPMHH
+671 GFPIWRGGPMHH
-683 ANTMGLDVVIEKL
+683 ANAMGIDKVVEKL
-696 EKYREITGNDVYKP
+696 NKYREITGNDVYKP
-710 SEMLVNLAK
+710 SEMLVKLAESGAK
-719 NGEKFGDAPQ
+719 LGEAPQ

-734 EKLGFEMSSVANN
+734 DKLGFEMSSVANN

>member
-1 MHFLQIFWR
+1 M
-10 ITLKG
+10 KG
-15 TVLYDVRRKLDGL
+15 TVLYDVKDGI
-28 YDATDGVAVLTV
+28 AILTV

-52 RTGLYD
+52 RTGLFES
-58 ALVKAEEDPTVIGVV
+58 LVKAEEDSSVIGVV

-88 EFGGNVEGVSLNE
+88 EFGGNVEGISLNE
-101 VFHKLEYCSKPVVAA
+101 VFNKLEYCSKPVVAA
-116 LNGIALGGGL
+116 INGIALGGGL

-135 LADKN
+135 IADKK

-164 LTGAS
+164 LVGPS

-174 MLSGSHVPAKKAL
+174 MLSGGHVPAKKAL
-187 DIGIID
+187 DMGIVD
-193 KIVENVVEDSIR
+193 KMSENVVEDSMA
-205 FIIHLVDMC
+205 FI
-214 ERMDMKF
+214 K
-221 SEMDHPKVR
+221 EMADSVENHPKVR
-230 DKNEKML
+230 EKNEKMI
-237 EARGDDKVLLEAQAM
+237 EARGDDKVLVEAQAL
-252 AAKGRKGQFAPGQI
+252 AAKTRKGQFAPGQI

-290 LECLLHPQREAMIHI
+290 LECLLHPQREAMIHM

-310 AASKISDVPKDTK
+310 AASKIADVPKDTK
-323 VKDIKKAGIIG
+323 VMDIKKAGIIG

-359 QDNLTRGVSVIE
+359 QDNLIRGISVIE

-379 RGKLTPE
+379 RGKLTQE
-386 QKDIVF
+386 QKDLVF
-392 GLVTS
+392 GLVSS

-416 NLDLKHEIF
+416 NLELKHEIF

-434 GAILASNTS
+434 DAILASNTS
-443 GLDIDSIAAVTKRP
+443 GLDIDSIASVTKRP
-457 DMVVGTHFFSPANI
+457 EKVVGTHFFSPANI
-471 MRLLEVVRGA
+471 MRLLEVVRG
-481 DTSNETLATIMAV
+481 DQTSNETLATIMAI

-500 AAVVALNA
+500 AAVVSLNA

-534 HQIDQAMESFGLNMG
+534 HQIDQALESFGLNMG

-584 EQNRFGQKNGAGY
+584 EQNRYGQKNGAGY
-597 YNYTEG
+597 YNYSEG
-603 SRAPNAAPENES
+603 SRAPNPAPENEP
-615 TYEKISSEN
+615 TYEKISEEN
-624 GFIRRDISDEEIVD
+624 GFTRRDISDEEIVD

-671 GFPVWRGGPMHH
+671 GFPIWRGGPMHH
-683 ANTMGLDVVIEKL
+683 ANAMGLDVVIEKL
-696 EKYREITGNDVYKP
+696 NKYREITGNDVYKP
-710 SEMLVNLAK
+710 SEMLLKLAE
-719 NGEKFGDAPQ
+719 NGEKLGEAPQ
-729 KEDRK
+729 KADRK
-734 EKLGFEMSSVANN
+734 DKLDFEMSSVANN

>member
-1 MHFLQIFWR
+1 M
-10 ITLKG
+10 KG
-15 TVLYDVRRKLDGL
+15 TVIYDVRDE
-28 YDATDGVAVLTV
+28 VAILTV

-52 RTGLYD
+52 RTGLYES
-58 ALVKAEEDPTVIGVV
+58 LIKAEEDSTVKGVV

-101 VFHKLEYCSKPVVAA
+101 VFSKLENCSKPVVAA
-116 LNGIALGGGL
+116 INGIALGGGL

-135 LADKN
+135 IADKN

-164 LTGAS
+164 LTGPS

-187 DIGIID
+187 NMGIVD
-193 KIVENVVEDSIR
+193 KISENVVEESID
-205 FIIHLVDMC
+205 FVK
-214 ERMDMKF
+214 EVA
-221 SEMDHPKVR
+221 ENTENHPKVR
-230 DKNEKML
+230 DNNEKMI
-237 EARGDDKVLLEAQAM
+237 EARGNDNILLEAQAM

-266 IKCVESAINLD
+266 IKCVEAAINLD

-310 AASKISDVPKDTK
+310 AASKISDVPKDTN

-359 QDNLTRGVSVIE
+359 EDNLNRGMSVIE

-379 RGKLTPE
+379 RGKLSEE
-386 QKDIVF
+386 QKDTVF
-392 GLVTS
+392 GLVSS

-416 NLDLKHEIF
+416 NLELKHEIF

-443 GLDIDSIAAVTKRP
+443 GLDIDSIASVTKRP
-457 DMVVGTHFFSPANI
+457 EMVVGTHFFSPANI
-471 MRLLEVVRGA
+471 MRLLEVVRGEK
-481 DTSNETLATIMAV
+481 TSDETLATIMSI
-494 GKKLKK
+494 GKRLKK
-500 AAVVALNA
+500 AAVVSLNA

-534 HQIDQAMESFGLNMG
+534 HQVDGALESFGLNMG

-561 GWRARKLGGKESPL
+561 GWRARKLSGKESQL

-584 EQNRFGQKNGAGY
+584 EQNRFGQKNSAGY
-597 YNYTEG
+597 YNYSEG
-603 SRAPNAAPENES
+603 SRAPNPAPENEE
-615 TYEKISSEN
+615 TYEKISNEN
-624 GFIRRDISDEEIVD
+624 GFTRREISDEEIVD

-671 GFPVWRGGPMHH
+671 GFPIWRGGPMHH
-683 ANTMGLDVVIEKL
+683 ANSMGLEVVIEKL
-696 EKYREITGNDVYKP
+696 EKYRELTGNDVYKP
-710 SEMLVNLAK
+710 SDMLIKLAENSQK
-719 NGEKFGDAPQ
+719 LGEAPA
-729 KEDRK
+729 KDDRK

>member
-1 MHFLQIFWR
+1 M
-10 ITLKG
+10 KG
-15 TVLYDVRRKLDGL
+15 TVIYDVRDE
-28 YDATDGVAVLTV
+28 VAILTV

-52 RTGLYD
+52 RTGLYES
-58 ALVKAEEDPTVIGVV
+58 LIKAEEDSSVKGVV

-101 VFHKLEYCSKPVVAA
+101 VFSKLENCSKPVVAA
-116 LNGIALGGGL
+116 INGIALGGGL

-135 LADKN
+135 IADKS

-164 LTGAS
+164 LTGPS

-187 DIGIID
+187 NMGIVD
-193 KIVENVVEDSIR
+193 KISENIVEESID
-205 FIIHLVDMC
+205 FVK
-214 ERMDMKF
+214 EVAENTKN
-221 SEMDHPKVR
+221 HPKVR
-230 DKNEKML
+230 DNNEKMI
-237 EARGDDKVLLEAQAM
+237 EARGNDNILLEAQAM

-266 IKCVESAINLD
+266 IKCVEEAINLD

-310 AASKISDVPKDTK
+310 AASKISDVPKDTN

-359 QDNLTRGVSVIE
+359 EDNLNRGMSVIE

-379 RGKLTPE
+379 RGKLSEE
-386 QKDIVF
+386 QKDTVF
-392 GLVTS
+392 GLVSS

-416 NLDLKHEIF
+416 NLELKHEIF

-443 GLDIDSIAAVTKRP
+443 GLDIDSIASVTKRP
-457 DMVVGTHFFSPANI
+457 EMVVGTHFFSPANI
-471 MRLLEVVRGA
+471 MRLLEVVRG
-481 DTSNETLATIMAV
+481 DKTSDETLATIMSI

-500 AAVVALNA
+500 AAVVSLNA

-534 HQIDQAMESFGLNMG
+534 HQVDGALESFGLNMG

-561 GWRARKLGGKESPL
+561 GWRARKLSGKESPL

-584 EQNRFGQKNGAGY
+584 EQNRFGQKNSAGY
-597 YNYTEG
+597 YNYSEG
-603 SRAPNAAPENES
+603 SRAPNPAPENEE
-615 TYEKISSEN
+615 TYEKISNEN
-624 GFIRRDISDEEIVD
+624 GFTRREISDEEIVD

-671 GFPVWRGGPMHH
+671 GFPIWRGGPMHH
-683 ANTMGLDVVIEKL
+683 ANSMGLEVVIEKL
-696 EKYREITGNDVYKP
+696 EKYRELTGNDVYKP
-710 SEMLVNLAK
+710 SDMLIKLAE
-719 NGEKFGDAPQ
+719 NGQKLGEAPA
-729 KEDRK
+729 KDDRK

>member
-1 MHFLQIFWR
+1 M
-10 ITLKG
+10 KG
-15 TVLYDVRRKLDGL
+15 TVLYEVKDN
-28 YDATDGVAVLTV
+28 VALLTV

-52 RTGLYD
+52 RTGLYES
-58 ALVKAEEDPTVIGVV
+58 LTKAEEDDSVLGVV

-101 VFHKLEYCSKPVVAA
+101 VFQKLEHCSKPVVAA
-116 LNGIALGGGL
+116 INGIALGGGL

-135 LADKN
+135 IADKN

-164 LTGAS
+164 LAGPS

-174 MLSGSHVPAKKAL
+174 MLTGAHVPAKKAL
-187 DIGIID
+187 DMGIVDGISED
-193 KIVENVVEDSIR
+193 VVNESIEFIKNKADSN
-205 FIIHLVDMC
+205 
-214 ERMDMKF
+214 E
-221 SEMDHPKVR
+221 EHPKVR
-230 DKNEKML
+230 DLNSKMI

-252 AAKGRKGQFAPGQI
+252 ASKGRKGQFAPGQI
-266 IKCVESAINLD
+266 IKCVEAAINID

-290 LECLLHPQREAMIHI
+290 LECLMHPQREAMIHI

-310 AASKISDVPKDTK
+310 AASKISDVPKETK
-323 VKDIKKAGIIG
+323 VMDIKKAGIIG

-359 QDNLTRGVSVIE
+359 EENLKRGDSVIE
-371 KNYDFMVG
+371 KNYDIMVNKG
-379 RGKLTPE
+379 RLSPE
-386 QKDIVF
+386 QKDAVF
-392 GLVTS
+392 GLVSS

-416 NLDLKHEIF
+416 NLELKHEIF
-425 KSLDEHVKE
+425 KSLDTHVKE

-443 GLDIDSIAAVTKRP
+443 GLDIDSIASVTSRP
-457 DMVVGTHFFSPANI
+457 ELVVGTHFFSPANI
-471 MRLLEVVRGA
+471 MRLLEVVRGEQ
-481 DTSNETLATIMAV
+481 TSDETLATIMAI
-494 GKKLKK
+494 GKRLKK
-500 AAVVALNA
+500 AAVVSLNA

-534 HQIDQAMESFGLNMG
+534 HQIDQALESFGLNMG

-561 GWRARKLGGKESPL
+561 GWRARKLSGKESPL

-584 EQNRFGQKNGAGY
+584 EQDRYGQKSGAGY
-597 YNYTEG
+597 YNYSEG
-603 SRAPNAAPENES
+603 SRAPNPAPENEAV
-615 TYEKISSEN
+615 YEKISSEN
-624 GFIRRDISDEEIVD
+624 GFTRRDISDEEIVE

-671 GFPVWRGGPMHH
+671 GFPIWRGGPMHH
-683 ANTMGLDVVIEKL
+683 ANAMGLDKVIEKL

-719 NGEKFGDAPQ
+719 DGGKLGEAPQ
-729 KEDRK
+729 KGDRK